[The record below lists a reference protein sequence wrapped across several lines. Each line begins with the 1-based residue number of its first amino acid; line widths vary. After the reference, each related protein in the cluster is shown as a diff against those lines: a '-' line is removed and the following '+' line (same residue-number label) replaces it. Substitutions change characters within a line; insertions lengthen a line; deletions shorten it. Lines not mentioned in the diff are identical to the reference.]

1 MISTGKSNCDSKK
14 LPTDGKIISMG
25 KAKNMNACFNAVKK
39 QYPTK
44 KNGAVWNRQNHG
56 CFARLGLTKLKKA
69 KNWNYCPTKRGTS
82 GSDSDYDGSDYEY
95 DDDDYDYDD
104 DDEGEYENYS

>member
-1 MISTGKSNCDSKK
+1 MYFYLILTGKSNCDNKK
-14 LPTDGKIISMG
+14 RPTNGKIVSKG
-25 KAKNMNACFNAVKK
+25 KAKNMNACFNLVKK

-44 KNGAVWNRQNHG
+44 RNGAYWNRQNQG

-69 KNWNYCPTKRGTS
+69 NNWIYCPTDLGTS

-95 DDDDYDYDD
+95 DDDD
-104 DDEGEYENYS
+104 EGEYEDC